1 MIRHN
6 KEALICDLAET
17 YHILNYR
24 ELSVELLA
32 TLSCGLR
39 ADSRIKMELNEQ
51 QCSTNTWLL
60 AATVDYLA
68 LIRQSLVKGGK
79 APKLLTQQLC
89 KSNDKVQAFSS
100 VEAFEKERARL
111 LKVGEQNGQC

>member
-1 MIRHN
+1 MIKHN

-24 ELSVELLA
+24 ELPVELLA

-51 QCSTNTWLL
+51 QCSINTWLL

-79 APKLLTQQLC
+79 APKLLTQQLS
-89 KSNDKVQAFSS
+89 KSNNDKVQAFNS
-100 VEAFEKERARL
+100 VETFERERARL
-111 LKVGEQNGQC
+111 LKVGE